1 MEKKKNSDNCFVVT
15 MGSYDGAKV
24 CELVGALVLSILANS
39 IPKRNSGLYR
49 DDGLIL
55 MRNEKG
61 RKTDRIKKEVTKIFK
76 EIGFKIEI
84 KTDLKVV
91 DFLDIT
97 YNLSNDT
104 YNLTENLTTNYCTL
118 IPPPTIPPN
127 Y

>member
-1 MEKKKNSDNCFVVT
+1 MEKKKNSDNCFDVT

-24 CELVGALVLSILANS
+24 CELVGALVLSILTNS

-97 YNLSNDT
+97 FNLSNDT

>member
-1 MEKKKNSDNCFVVT
+1 MEKKKNSDNCFDVT
-15 MGSYDGAKV
+15 MGSYDGAKI

-97 YNLSNDT
+97 FNLSNDT

>member
-1 MEKKKNSDNCFVVT
+1 MEKKKNSDNCFDVT

-24 CELVGALVLSILANS
+24 CELVGALVLSILAIS

-97 YNLSNDT
+97 FNLSNDT

>member
-1 MEKKKNSDNCFVVT
+1 MEKKKNSDNCFDVT

-61 RKTDRIKKEVTKIFK
+61 RKTNRIKKEETKIFK

-97 YNLSNDT
+97 FNLSNDT

>member
-1 MEKKKNSDNCFVVT
+1 MEKKKNSDNCFDVT